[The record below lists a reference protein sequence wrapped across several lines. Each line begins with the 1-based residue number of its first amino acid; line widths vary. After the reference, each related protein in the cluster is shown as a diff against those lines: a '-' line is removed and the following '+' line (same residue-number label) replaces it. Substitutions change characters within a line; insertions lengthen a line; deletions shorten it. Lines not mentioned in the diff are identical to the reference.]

1 MSEITIMYQDIVMQ
15 QPNPSYA
22 QVLKEPPHR
31 LTLPNVID
39 NVNLL
44 QSSAQR
50 AANQQRQRSS
60 INFISDIPVKGDS
73 P

>member
-1 MSEITIMYQDIVMQ
+1 MYQDIVMQ

-50 AANQQRQRSS
+50 AANQQRQRSKYKFYIGHS
-60 INFISDIPVKGDS
+60 CERGLSLIAF
-73 P
+73 